1 MPTVFR
7 EVNRSR
13 LYQQVLAQLREHIA
27 AEGLRTGDR
36 LPPERRLA
44 ELLGVSRAS
53 VKQAVVALESEGVV
67 QVCHGNG
74 TYLRTDLDA
83 VGARPHP
90 DRDSAE
96 TAVEAHRALEVK
108 LAELAARNRGAA
120 DIARLDSAV
129 RANGQGTLELFHK
142 MVREAAHNPLLADF
156 AQEAA
161 EYAESP
167 PCDAR
172 SGRAAAGHARIA
184 EAILA
189 GHAHTAGLEMSRHLH
204 AAGPP
209 HATGNP

>member
-7 EVNRSR
+7 EVHRSR

-53 VKQAVVALESEGVV
+53 VKQAVVALESEGAVR
-67 QVCHGNG
+67 VCHGNG
-74 TYLRTDLDA
+74 TYLRADLDA
-83 VGARPHP
+83 AGAQPNA
-90 DRDSAE
+90 DRDAAE
-96 TAVEAHRALEVK
+96 TAVEAHLALEVK

-120 DIARLDSAV
+120 DLTRLDSALN
-129 RANGQGTLELFHK
+129 ANGQGILEFFHK
-142 MVREAAHNPLLADF
+142 TVREAAHNPLLADF

-167 PCDAR
+167 RCEAR
-172 SGRAAAGHARIA
+172 SGLAAAEHARIA
-184 EAILA
+184 DAITA

-204 AAGPP
+204 AAGPHEP
-209 HATGNP
+209 ENP

>member
-13 LYQQVLAQLREHIA
+13 LYEQVLAQLREHIA

-83 VGARPHP
+83 AGAQPRT
-90 DRDSAE
+90 DRDAAE

-108 LAELAARNRGAA
+108 LAELAARNRGDSDLASLDPAA
-120 DIARLDSAV
+120 T
-129 RANGQGTLELFHK
+129 ANGQGILEHFHET
-142 MVREAAHNPLLADF
+142 VREAAHNPLLADF
-156 AQEAA
+156 AREAA

-167 PCDAR
+167 TCEPR
-172 SGRAAAGHARIA
+172 SGSAAAEHARIA
-184 EAILA
+184 EAIAA
-189 GHAHTAGLEMSRHLH
+189 GHAHTAGLEMARHLNASAH
-204 AAGPP
+204 
-209 HATGNP
+209 